1 MERYLLGHE
10 GEAFPVI
17 EDGHVVGFVSPRTAR
32 AIPLD
37 RQVREAMVQGR
48 GVIEARPDDTMDAVT
63 QRLGQERSETV
74 LVLDRGRLVGV
85 IEREDLS
92 RFLRRRVGLP
102 PRADGQPS
110 G

>member
-1 MERYLLGHE
+1 
-10 GEAFPVI
+10 
-17 EDGHVVGFVSPRTAR
+17 
-32 AIPLD
+32 
-37 RQVREAMVQGR
+37 
-48 GVIEARPDDTMDAVT
+48 VIEARPDDTMDAVT

-102 PRADGQPS
+102 PRPDGQPS